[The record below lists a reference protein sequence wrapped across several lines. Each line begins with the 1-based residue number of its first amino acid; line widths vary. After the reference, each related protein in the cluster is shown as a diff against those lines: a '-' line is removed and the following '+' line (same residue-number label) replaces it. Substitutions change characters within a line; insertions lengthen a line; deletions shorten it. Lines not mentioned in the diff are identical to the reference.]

1 MSLDAFHQA
10 PGTDEHNP
18 PNMVHLIGLS
28 GRRGSG
34 KDTVAR
40 LIQQLQPERN
50 WQIRSFG
57 DSIKS
62 VCAALTGE
70 DVAPYYSQKGK
81 AELVPTFHRTRGEML
96 QQVGRPCA
104 PGSRW
109 CGSMPSLP
117 ACRHDAFVLVPDVR
131 FANEADPIRARG
143 GLMLRVE
150 GDPLQQRGDGT
161 RDDNHPSET
170 AMDDYPHFAAT
181 LHNTGSRDD
190 LTRQVR
196 ELLSGCSSILRSI
209 SQYCLKCRSIE
220 TRRNTAGKFTPLPLP
235 YSHLKHY
242 PLWPT
247 AFSTSPSRLTNP

>member
-1 MSLDAFHQA
+1 
-10 PGTDEHNP
+10 
-18 PNMVHLIGLS
+18 MVHLIGLS

-40 LIQQLQPERN
+40 ILQQLQPERR

-70 DVAPYYSQKGK
+70 DVAPYYSQRGK

-96 QQVGRPCA
+96 QQVGSALRAWEPLVWVDA
-104 PGSRW
+104 FFAG
-109 CGSMPSLP
+109 LP
-117 ACRHDAFVLVPDVR
+117 PAAFVLVPDVR

-150 GDPLQQRGDGT
+150 GDPLHQRGDGT
-161 RDDNHPSET
+161 RDDNHPSEV
-170 AMDDYPHFAAT
+170 AMDDYPHFDFT
-181 LHNTGSRDD
+181 LHNTGSRED

-196 ELLSGCSSILRSI
+196 ELL
-209 SQYCLKCRSIE
+209 
-220 TRRNTAGKFTPLPLP
+220 RRL
-235 YSHLKHY
+235 
-242 PLWPT
+242 
-247 AFSTSPSRLTNP
+247 

>member
-1 MSLDAFHQA
+1 MI
-10 PGTDEHNP
+10 
-18 PNMVHLIGLS
+18 HLLGFS

-40 LIQQLQPERN
+40 LIQQLQPERI

-62 VCAALTGE
+62 VCATLTGE
-70 DVAPYYSQKGK
+70 DVASYYSQRGK
-81 AELVPTFHRTRGEML
+81 AEMVSVFRRTRGEML
-96 QQVGRPCA
+96 QQVGSALRAWEPLVWVDA
-104 PGSRW
+104 FFAG
-109 CGSMPSLP
+109 LP
-117 ACRHDAFVLVPDVR
+117 PNAFVLVPDVR

-170 AMDDYPHFAAT
+170 AMDDYPHFDAV

-190 LTRQVR
+190 LARQVR
-196 ELLSGCSSILRSI
+196 ELLGQL
-209 SQYCLKCRSIE
+209 
-220 TRRNTAGKFTPLPLP
+220 
-235 YSHLKHY
+235 
-242 PLWPT
+242 
-247 AFSTSPSRLTNP
+247 

>member
-1 MSLDAFHQA
+1 
-10 PGTDEHNP
+10 
-18 PNMVHLIGLS
+18 MVHLIGLS

-40 LIQQLQPERN
+40 ILQELQPQRR

-70 DVAPYYSQKGK
+70 AVGPYYSQKGK
-81 AELVPTFHRTRGEML
+81 AEIVPTFRRTRGEML
-96 QQVGRPCA
+96 QQVGQALRDWEPLVWVDA
-104 PGSRW
+104 FFAG
-109 CGSMPSLP
+109 LP
-117 ACRHDAFVLVPDVR
+117 ADAFVLVPDIR
-131 FANEADPIRARG
+131 FPNEADPIRTRG

-181 LHNTGSRDD
+181 LHNTGSRND

-196 ELLSGCSSILRSI
+196 ELLGL
-209 SQYCLKCRSIE
+209 L
-220 TRRNTAGKFTPLPLP
+220 
-235 YSHLKHY
+235 
-242 PLWPT
+242 
-247 AFSTSPSRLTNP
+247 

>member
-1 MSLDAFHQA
+1 MI
-10 PGTDEHNP
+10 
-18 PNMVHLIGLS
+18 HLIGLS

-40 LIQQLQPERN
+40 ILQQLQPERQ

-70 DVAPYYSQKGK
+70 AVTPYYTQEGK

-96 QQVGRPCA
+96 QQVGSALRAWEPLVWVDA
-104 PGSRW
+104 FFAG
-109 CGSMPSLP
+109 LP
-117 ACRHDAFVLVPDVR
+117 HDAFVLVPDVR

-150 GDPLQQRGDGT
+150 GDPLLQRGDGT

-170 AMDDYPHFAAT
+170 AMDDYPHFDVV
-181 LHNTGSRDD
+181 LHNNGSLED
-190 LTRQVR
+190 LTQQVR
-196 ELLSGCSSILRSI
+196 ELLG
-209 SQYCLKCRSIE
+209 
-220 TRRNTAGKFTPLPLP
+220 
-235 YSHLKHY
+235 
-242 PLWPT
+242 
-247 AFSTSPSRLTNP
+247 RL

>member
-1 MSLDAFHQA
+1 
-10 PGTDEHNP
+10 
-18 PNMVHLIGLS
+18 MVHLIGLS

-40 LIQQLQPERN
+40 VLQQLQPQRI

-70 DVAPYYSQKGK
+70 EVAPYYTQCGK

-96 QQVGRPCA
+96 QQVGQALRVWEPLVWVDA
-104 PGSRW
+104 FFAG
-109 CGSMPSLP
+109 LP
-117 ACRHDAFVLVPDVR
+117 HGAFVLVPDVR
-131 FANEADPIRARG
+131 YPNEADPIRKRG

-170 AMDDYPHFAAT
+170 AMDDYRHFTAI
-181 LHNTGSRDD
+181 LHNSGSRED

-196 ELLSGCSSILRSI
+196 ELL
-209 SQYCLKCRSIE
+209 K
-220 TRRNTAGKFTPLPLP
+220 
-235 YSHLKHY
+235 
-242 PLWPT
+242 
-247 AFSTSPSRLTNP
+247 RL